1 MNKEAEINKELI
13 KVLNFL
19 VKVIAG
25 LFGYAMGI
33 LVIIISL
40 LMWDEKFIIMHQKV
54 FDRIWRKN

>member
-1 MNKEAEINKELI
+1 MI

-19 VKVIAG
+19 VKVIAS
-25 LFGYAMGI
+25 LFGHAMGI

-40 LMWDEKFIIMHQKV
+40 LMWDVKFMVMHQKV

>member
-1 MNKEAEINKELI
+1 MI

-19 VKVIAG
+19 VKVIVG